1 MLAKLNSKKL
11 LATILCSILT
21 AILPQYG
28 VPPEAVAAI
37 VKVVMLYLG
46 IEGGLDALREFGAA
60 KRREAE

>member
-11 LATILCSILT
+11 FATIICSMLT

-28 VPPEAVAAI
+28 VPPEAVASI

-46 IEGGLDALREFGAA
+46 IEGGLDAMREFAA
-60 KRREAE
+60 SKRRELE